1 MSSFCDVDYP
11 SYMVNVWDHIMCNVV
26 VKAGLDSIPVRT
38 RLEDL
43 EKSSGLS
50 GTKSMEMSTNP
61 MQKDNSSF
69 IQSQQKQTQQLVQQ
83 QDASIDTLAGAVDRL
98 HVIGTQIQEEVKEQA
113 DLLEKTDQEM
123 DYASEKMAG
132 VQGQLARLLQS
143 KDSCQIWTIVF
154 LTFTLVIL
162 SKWLPLSII
171 IDIFLSFL
179 LLSMYNYVLTY
190 ILMTHYM

>member
-1 MSSFCDVDYP
+1 
-11 SYMVNVWDHIMCNVV
+11 MCNVV
-26 VKAGLDSIPVRT
+26 VKAGLDSIPVRS
-38 RLEDL
+38 RLEEL
-43 EKSSGLS
+43 EKSSSLGGS
-50 GTKSMEMSTNP
+50 KSMEMSTNP

-83 QDASIDTLAGAVDRL
+83 QDASIDNLTVAVGRL

-132 VQGQLARLLQS
+132 VQGQLGRLLQS

-162 SKWLPLSII
+162 SKLSLSIVI
-171 IDIFLSFL
+171 YIYNIYMYHFFSCL
-179 LLSMYNYVLTY
+179 LQAVCITNYVLTY
-190 ILMTHYM
+190 MLMIHHI

>member
-1 MSSFCDVDYP
+1 
-11 SYMVNVWDHIMCNVV
+11 MCNVV
-26 VKAGLDSIPVRT
+26 VKAGLDSIPVRS
-38 RLEDL
+38 RLEEL
-43 EKSSGLS
+43 EKSSSLGGS
-50 GTKSMEMSTNP
+50 KSMEMSTNP

-83 QDASIDTLAGAVDRL
+83 QDASIDNLTVAVGRL

-132 VQGQLARLLQS
+132 VQGQLGRLLQS

-162 SKWLPLSII
+162 SKLSLSIVI
-171 IDIFLSFL
+171 YIYIYNIYIYHFFLASCKQ
-179 LLSMYNYVLTY
+179 YA
-190 ILMTHYM
+190 